1 MLNSKQR
8 QIGADNFAD
17 VSSITRRQF
26 LSAAGLAPTA
36 AAMYWGYG
44 KLSGDPVKAGI
55 IGTGDQGNY
64 AHLSQSNPEYIKFV
78 AFSDIRPT
86 SQKRTLETLAR
97 MYGAEAKDVR
107 LHENYKELLAR
118 PDIELIVIALPLHM
132 HAKVAIEAMEAGKHV
147 LCEKLMA
154 RTVEECKQM
163 VRAADKHKKLLAIGH
178 QRHYSYLYAN
188 ALSIIQQKEILGD
201 VRHIRALWHRNS
213 TQAGGPDAEKG
224 LYDSWSLGRKISA
237 DDEKVDFRKYG
248 YDSIEQLV
256 RWRTDK
262 DKGGGLM
269 VELGSHQLDAI
280 SLFLD
285 KEHPSTV
292 QGCGVNSY
300 FTDGRGVF
308 DHVFLIYEFNE
319 SKVVAT
325 YSSIGTNQF
334 DGYGEQV
341 MGTKGTLIV
350 DRELDAYLFKEPST
364 KVPGGKDV
372 RAWYAGEEL
381 VPWVDKD
388 TRITWAENRMSRPT
402 TQAGST
408 AAWGSGGVGP
418 ENTLISRGYREQQEH
433 LCWIIRNGGVKCDQ
447 KPRCNGRVAMGD
459 AVVTLASNIAM
470 KLGKKIEFK
479 KEWFDVDS
487 DATPEQDY
495 PVK

>member
-8 QIGADNFAD
+8 QVGADNFAD
-17 VSSITRRQF
+17 VSKITRRQL
-26 LSAAGLAPTA
+26 LSGAALVPTA

-44 KLSGDPVKAGI
+44 KLNGDAVKAGI
-55 IGTGDQGNY
+55 IGCGDQGNY

-86 SQKRTLETLAR
+86 SQKRTLKTLSD
-97 MYGAEAKDVR
+97 MYGSEAKDVK
-107 LHENYKELLAR
+107 LYEDYKELLAR
-118 PDIELIVIALPLHM
+118 PDIELIVIALPLHL
-132 HAKVAIEAMEAGKHV
+132 HAKVTIEAMEAGKHV

-188 ALSIIQQKEILGD
+188 ALSIIQQKSVLGD
-201 VRHIRALWHRNS
+201 IRHIRALWHRNQ
-213 TQAGGPDAEKG
+213 TKAGSPEAETG
-224 LYDSWSLGRKISA
+224 LYDSWSLGRKIDPA
-237 DDEKVDFRKYG
+237 DAALDVTKYG
-248 YDSIEQLV
+248 YQNVEQLV
-256 RWRTDK
+256 RWRIDAEI
-262 DKGGGLM
+262 GGGLM

-280 SLFLD
+280 SIFLD
-285 KEHPSTV
+285 KEHPRSV

-300 FTDGRGVF
+300 FKDGRGVY
-308 DHVFLIYEFNE
+308 DHVYLIYEFPGE
-319 SKVVAT
+319 VVAS
-325 YSSIGTNQF
+325 YSSIGTNAF

-350 DRELDAYLFKEPST
+350 DQERDAYLFKEPAS
-364 KVPGGKDV
+364 KDERIVMSERPGEGV
-372 RAWYAGEEL
+372 I
-381 VPWVDKD
+381 PWVEKE
-388 TRITWAENRMSRPT
+388 TRIAWAENRMSRPT

-418 ENTLISRGYREQQEH
+418 ENTLTSRGYREQQEH
-433 LCWIIRNGGVKCDQ
+433 MCWIIRNGGVECEQ
-447 KPRCNGRVAMGD
+447 QPRCNGRVAMGD

-487 DATPEQDY
+487 DATPEKDL
-495 PVK
+495 PTT